1 MQSMLVP
8 GIILAA
14 GKSRRM
20 GKNKLLLPF
29 RGKPL
34 LQHVIDTAVS
44 SSLSPIIL
52 VLGADRE
59 AIRPRINPG
68 DARIIVNKDFARGYG
83 SSLQAGLKALNSP
96 CAGAMFLLGDQP
108 LVATATIEKLI
119 AAFLAEPERW
129 VAPQYL
135 GRRGNPV
142 ITPSSWFEGIFSLT
156 GDVGPRAHLKD
167 PAARLKLVEVE
178 DKGVIFDIDSPKD
191 YKHLK
196 NCTDNDAVKDRQDEN
211 LLQKTP
217 W

>member
-1 MQSMLVP
+1 MQSMPVP

-20 GKNKLLLPF
+20 GKNKLLLSF
-29 RGKPL
+29 KGKPL
-34 LQHVIDTAVS
+34 LQHVIDTAIS

-52 VLGADRE
+52 VLGAGRE

-129 VAPQYL
+129 VAPCFH

-142 ITPSSWFEGIFSLT
+142 ITPSSWFAAIHALT
-156 GDVGPRAHLKD
+156 GDTGPRAHLKD
-167 PAARLKLVEVE
+167 SAARLKLVEVDDE
-178 DKGVIFDIDSPKD
+178 GVVFDIDSPVD
-191 YKHLK
+191 YERL
-196 NCTDNDAVKDRQDEN
+196 CRM
-211 LLQKTP
+211 
-217 W
+217 